1 MCCLRVLPEAV
12 QVATDV
18 AVSAHQSGA
27 EKGLVTVP
35 LSSSAF
41 SQTALAGKTAIVT
54 GGSRGIGAAIA
65 RAYAHAGATVIVAAR
80 RQATVDVVAQEI
92 NDAGGR
98 AYGIACNVGG
108 ENDITHLVDET
119 VAKTG
124 RIDIVVHN
132 AAVNPTF
139 GPIADASENVFDKL
153 IQINVKAPFFLSQ
166 KAKPHLDKQ
175 GGSMIFMSSVGGLH
189 PEPLLGLYSMTK
201 AALIS
206 LSKVI
211 AKEWGP
217 TIRSNVICPGLVKTR
232 FAEAI
237 WQNEVLVEEV
247 VGKQPIARVAEP
259 EEVAGLALFLA
270 SDAASYCTGGIY
282 TVDGGHTL

>member
-1 MCCLRVLPEAV
+1 MTASTYSP
-12 QVATDV
+12 
-18 AVSAHQSGA
+18 
-27 EKGLVTVP
+27 
-35 LSSSAF
+35 
-41 SQTALAGKTAIVT
+41 TALRGKTAIIT

-65 RAYAHAGATVIVAAR
+65 RAFAAAGATVVVAAR
-80 RQATVDVVAQEI
+80 RQAT
-92 NDAGGR
+92 GGH
-98 AYGIACNVGG
+98 AFGVACNVGG
-108 ENDITHLVDET
+108 ESDIAHLVDET

-206 LSKVI
+206 LSKGI

-237 WQNEVLVEEV
+237 WQNEALVEEV